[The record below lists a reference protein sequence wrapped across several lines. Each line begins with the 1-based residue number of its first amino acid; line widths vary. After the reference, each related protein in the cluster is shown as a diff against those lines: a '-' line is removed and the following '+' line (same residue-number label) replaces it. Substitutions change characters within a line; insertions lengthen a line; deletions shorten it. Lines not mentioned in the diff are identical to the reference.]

1 MSSCTQEACVL
12 LSEASRGMADL
23 AQFGVGLAAPGR
35 TKRTGAERQKQASA
49 LPQDFFV
56 YSWLKA
62 DRRQKGHAKVHGLVT
77 LTGISAWIP
86 QQPGVQ
92 LQAACVERDTQRDL
106 VILAVGKCIHSSSG
120 IRLPFEAC
128 GSWRLGGTHRGP
140 QRL

>member
-1 MSSCTQEACVL
+1 MPSCTQEACVL
-12 LSEASRGMADL
+12 FSEASRGMADL

-35 TKRTGAERQKQASA
+35 TKRTGAERRKQANA

-56 YSWLKA
+56 YSWLKV
-62 DRRQKGHAKVHGLVT
+62 DRSQKGHAKVHGLAT
-77 LTGISAWIP
+77 LTRISAWTP

-92 LQAACVERDTQRDL
+92 LQAACVERDMQRDL
-106 VILAVGKCIHSSSG
+106 VIWAAGKYIHSSSD

-128 GSWRLGGTHRGP
+128 GSWRLEGKQRGP